1 MLACWD
7 CRNLESFVQVSQ
19 RGDARDVS
27 QTSSSGVVGQP
38 FDRPDQRPAGLYC
51 ASCEKRVDADISE
64 LGLTDE
70 RVEFLNPLDFVA
82 DVMEKELRSRRDDA
96 TWTHLDLPAQ
106 EPRHGSLPG
115 QLHPELSAALDRTG
129 RLPLYSHQS
138 LAIDLALEGRH
149 VIQATPAGSG
159 KSIGLTLPTL
169 QHLLVDS
176 LATGL
181 LVFPLR
187 ALANDQLNSL
197 ARLGV
202 DADPWV
208 SPSSFDLRLT
218 EDSDPIRVS
227 RYDGS
232 TLDYEKPEIRR
243 QARLL
248 IATPDMVHYSILR
261 KGVDPY
267 KDGSSWRRFFNG
279 LACVVL
285 DEVHT
290 YQGVFGSNV
299 SHVIRR
305 LRRTAA
311 SVGRRPQFLCA
322 SATIGNPTEL
332 AQNLTGVGPF
342 TLVDQDGAAR
352 ARRVVLVCNPPE
364 RDAASSKALETR
376 KGEPAGTVG
385 GRIAPQTIAIDLV
398 ATALASDGR
407 LPVRTIVFG
416 RARNT
421 VFQLSQRIRNH
432 LKELRR
438 TDLVDAVAP
447 YAATFLSGD
456 RIEAEGKLRDGS
468 TLAVVST
475 SALELGI
482 DIPDLSLAVL
492 VGYPGQIS
500 SFRQRIGRVGRF
512 GEGLAVL
519 IVGDDPLQQWLAR
532 DPNALQDLLDGA
544 AESVVI
550 NPGAPHIAHRFGLM
564 PAQAEFGGIA
574 FEDEEFFG
582 PVVHEWLDDV
592 TGPPT
597 KEVAGVPYWMV
608 RQPHDDE
615 ETYQNLRSASG
626 AATVTVFRV
635 EGRSREAI
643 GTIDRASAPRDC
655 FVPAIWSGPAG
666 DLYQVVGFDEKVG
679 EVDCTGPLEATH
691 QTRGVSVDRATI
703 SVDHLEPAQ
712 VGGATLQYG
721 QLEITRHVFSYKEQH
736 FSGNERSLT
745 PERGWPP
752 VDFLTDGLR
761 LEIPVEWIADEP
773 DPDATVR
780 TVEHV
785 LLSVAPIL
793 VACDPYDFDASSDR
807 SGIYLYDSFGGG
819 LRTSEPLFERFP
831 ELVRLARN
839 VVETCPCESGCPAC
853 VMLARRPDGNA
864 NLSKAGGLVILE
876 QLDDQRCAS

>member
-7 CRNLESFVQVSQ
+7 CKNLENFFQVSK
-19 RGDARDVS
+19 RGDARDVTQS
-27 QTSSSGVVGQP
+27 SSSGVVGQA
-38 FDRPDQRPAGLYC
+38 FDRPDQRQAGLYC
-51 ASCEKRVDADISE
+51 VTCEKAVDADLSV

-70 RVEFLNPLDFVA
+70 RVEFLDPLNFVA
-82 DVMEKELRSRRDDA
+82 GTMEKELRARRDDA
-96 TWTHLDLPAQ
+96 TWTQLDLPAQ
-106 EPRHGSLPG
+106 EPHHGPLPDL
-115 QLHPELSAALDRTG
+115 LHPELAAALDRTG

-138 LAIDLALEGRH
+138 LAIDLALEGGH

-159 KSIGLTLPTL
+159 KSLGLTLPTL
-169 QHLLVDS
+169 QQLLADP

-218 EDSDPIRVS
+218 EDSDPIRVT

-232 TLDYEKPEIRR
+232 TLDYEKPEIRKH
-243 QARLL
+243 ARLI
-248 IATPDMVHYSILR
+248 IATPDMVHFSMLR
-261 KGVDPY
+261 KGVDRY
-267 KDGSSWRRFFNG
+267 KDGSSWRRFLSG

-299 SHVIRR
+299 SNVIRR

-311 SVGRRPQFLCA
+311 SVDRRPQFLCA
-322 SATIGNPTEL
+322 SATIGNPVEL

-342 TLVDQDGAAR
+342 ALVDQDGAAR

-364 RDAASSKALETR
+364 RDGTSSKALETR
-376 KGEPAGTVG
+376 KGEPTGTIG

-398 ATALASDGR
+398 GTALASNER

-421 VFQLSQRIRNH
+421 VFQLSLRIRNH

-438 TDLVDAVAP
+438 ADLVDAVAP

-456 RIEAEGKLRDGS
+456 RNEAEGKLRDGS
-468 TLAVVST
+468 TLAVIST

-482 DIPDLSLAVL
+482 DIPDLSLAIL

-519 IVGDDPLQQWLAR
+519 IVGDDPLQQWMAR
-532 DPNALQDLLDGA
+532 DPHALQELLDA
-544 AESVVI
+544 DAESVVI
-550 NPGAPHIAHRFGLM
+550 NPGAPHIARRFGLM

-582 PVVHEWLDDV
+582 PVVHEWLHDV
-592 TGPPT
+592 TGPPAR
-597 KEVAGVPYWMV
+597 E
-608 RQPHDDE
+608 
-615 ETYQNLRSASG
+615 L
-626 AATVTVFRV
+626 AA
-635 EGRSREAI
+635 I
-643 GTIDRASAPRDC
+643 
-655 FVPAIWSGPAG
+655 
-666 DLYQVVGFDEKVG
+666 
-679 EVDCTGPLEATH
+679 
-691 QTRGVSVDRATI
+691 
-703 SVDHLEPAQ
+703 
-712 VGGATLQYG
+712 
-721 QLEITRHVFSYKEQH
+721 RHVS
-736 FSGNERSLT
+736 S
-745 PERGWPP
+745 
-752 VDFLTDGLR
+752 
-761 LEIPVEWIADEP
+761 
-773 DPDATVR
+773 
-780 TVEHV
+780 
-785 LLSVAPIL
+785 L
-793 VACDPYDFDASSDR
+793 VA
-807 SGIYLYDSFGGG
+807 
-819 LRTSEPLFERFP
+819 T
-831 ELVRLARN
+831 
-839 VVETCPCESGCPAC
+839 
-853 VMLARRPDGNA
+853 
-864 NLSKAGGLVILE
+864 
-876 QLDDQRCAS
+876 